1 MSNKKQN
8 EFSAVLRPQVSSRRK
23 SPEVKKQG
31 RPVKT
36 ALRILL
42 LAVLT
47 ASAALFVSCSKNP
60 EMYVKLISLSDGR
73 TVTVSD
79 GSEQMYFSVGEGKSC
94 EVLVTVERE
103 SGALS
108 MSILKEQ
115 SGEKI
120 YSGKDIPTSRFS
132 VIADEAGDYIIKI
145 EAESFIG
152 SYKFE
157 YSYTES

>member
-1 MSNKKQN
+1 MNKEEQSG
-8 EFSAVLRPQVSSRRK
+8 FSAVLLPQVSSRRK
-23 SPEVKKQG
+23 FPGVEKQSRHIG
-31 RPVKT
+31 T

-42 LAVLT
+42 LAVLI
-47 ASAALFVSCSKNP
+47 ASGALFSSCSKNP
-60 EMYVKLISLSDGR
+60 EMYVKLVNLSDGS

-79 GSEQMYFSVGEGKSC
+79 GSEQMYFSVGEGESC

-108 MSILKEQ
+108 LSILKER

-152 SYKFE
+152 SYELE
-157 YSYTES
+157 YSYTEG